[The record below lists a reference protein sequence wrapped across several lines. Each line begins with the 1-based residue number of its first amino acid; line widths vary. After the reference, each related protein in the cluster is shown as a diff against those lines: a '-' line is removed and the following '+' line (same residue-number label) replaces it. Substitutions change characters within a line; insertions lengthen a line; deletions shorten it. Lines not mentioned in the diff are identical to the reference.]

1 MCHMADS
8 STYRGPRRLPP
19 QAHAEGMEFARHGSL
34 FDIPLL
40 ELHPNDVRAALGI
53 YSAKVNEMQR
63 EITRLKEFGP
73 SPSGLIL
80 PPGVA

>member
-1 MCHMADS
+1 MSDNPN
-8 STYRGPRRLPP
+8 YRRKRLPK
-19 QAHAEGMEFARHGSL
+19 QAHREGMEFARFGEL

-40 ELHPNDVRAALGI
+40 DLHEDDVRAALGI

-63 EITRLKEFGP
+63 EIARLS
-73 SPSGLIL
+73 SPQATSSGLIL

>member
-1 MCHMADS
+1 MMF
-8 STYRGPRRLPP
+8 
-19 QAHAEGMEFARHGSL
+19 AEHGAL

-53 YSAKVNEMQR
+53 FSAKVEELQR
-63 EITRLKEFGP
+63 ELVRLKEFGP

-80 PPGVA
+80 PPGMA